1 MSAKIQ
7 DFFIS
12 VIKNNIFNVPLQNIS
27 EQEVVNKCPNS
38 PYYLLSVL
46 Q

>member
-1 MSAKIQ
+1 LSAKIQ

-27 EQEVVNKCPNS
+27 EQ
-38 PYYLLSVL
+38 
-46 Q
+46 